1 MAKPAHATNDF
12 DPTVVTNLLGKIDSF
27 EVDLMSERSSYMSK
41 CRNIRESIKAVYD
54 EAKTKGVPS
63 KELRV
68 LVKIRH
74 NERKNNTLYAE
85 LEADQQQTLAM
96 LAATEKVADLPLW
109 RSAADRKPI
118 PGVDVV
124 KTGEHPE
131 PMFDQGL
138 QHANFKTL

>member
-12 DPTVVTNLLGKIDSF
+12 DPKVVNGLLGKIDGF
-27 EVDLMSERSSYMSK
+27 DVDLMSERSSYMSK

-54 EAKTKGVPS
+54 EAKVQGVPG

-68 LVKIRH
+68 LVKIRS
-74 NERKNNTLYAE
+74 NERKNAALYGE

-109 RSAADRKPI
+109 RSAKERKPI
-118 PGVDVV
+118 PGVDVAR
-124 KTGEHPE
+124 TGEHSD
-131 PMFDQGL
+131 PMFDDNVK
-138 QHANFKTL
+138 HANFKQL